1 MKDIDL
7 IKLLPELQPAVLHLD
22 DHPGGEP
29 MSRAVM
35 VTYRLSTPP
44 QRARIFDESDR
55 PQGDLLSP
63 TNFPAEGCHEI
74 WVGNNLAGLC
84 SLELTALQ
92 SKGET
97 SFHLMLKAIYLAPV
111 HRKTGLCRRLCEVAF
126 EHGMQQVL
134 LLIMTTPDRTT
145 RLFELEADA
154 HLYSLGGQAAIKII
168 AELLES
174 KVQLITASR
183 GYAVEAHTTTCNF

>member
-74 WVGNNLAGLC
+74 WVGSPQNSEKIVLQGLP
-84 SLELTALQ
+84 
-92 SKGET
+92 
-97 SFHLMLKAIYLAPV
+97 H
-111 HRKTGLCRRLCEVAF
+111 
-126 EHGMQQVL
+126 
-134 LLIMTTPDRTT
+134 
-145 RLFELEADA
+145 
-154 HLYSLGGQAAIKII
+154 
-168 AELLES
+168 
-174 KVQLITASR
+174 
-183 GYAVEAHTTTCNF
+183 